1 MLDIYAEDDEGKHYN
16 IEIQRSDHG
25 ADPRRARYYSSLM
38 DANVSSPGKA
48 FEDLPEIYVIFIT
61 ENDVLRGGLPIYHI
75 ERKVIETEVPVNDG
89 SHIIYV
95 NGRYQDESPLGLL
108 MKDFF
113 CRDPDKMN
121 YKVLADRVRY
131 FKKDEKGGAAMS
143 RIMDEVREEG
153 IEIGKREV
161 MFKLIKAGKIS
172 YEDARELWGLTPEE
186 IDSVEQT
193 LYNEEI

>member
-1 MLDIYAEDDEGKHYN
+1 
-16 IEIQRSDHG
+16 
-25 ADPRRARYYSSLM
+25 
-38 DANVSSPGKA
+38 
-48 FEDLPEIYVIFIT
+48 
-61 ENDVLRGGLPIYHI
+61 
-75 ERKVIETEVPVNDG
+75 
-89 SHIIYV
+89 
-95 NGRYQDESPLGLL
+95 

-153 IEIGKREV
+153 IAIGREAGKEEANKISA
-161 MFKLIKAGKIS
+161 FKLIKAGKIS

-186 IDSVEQT
+186 IDKVKVSLYEKEEQR
-193 LYNEEI
+193 

>member
-1 MLDIYAEDDEGKHYN
+1 ME
-16 IEIQRSDHG
+16 
-25 ADPRRARYYSSLM
+25 
-38 DANVSSPGKA
+38 
-48 FEDLPEIYVIFIT
+48 
-61 ENDVLRGGLPIYHI
+61 
-75 ERKVIETEVPVNDG
+75 
-89 SHIIYV
+89 
-95 NGRYQDESPLGLL
+95 
-108 MKDFF
+108 DFF